1 MKNANPPL
9 ISVVL
14 PVYNVASYIKE
25 ALDSLLNQTVQDFEI
40 LVIDDCSTDETL
52 AVVES
57 IPDER
62 IKIIY
67 KEANK
72 GLIDSLNIGFAAAK
86 GKYIARMDGDD
97 ISPPLRFEKQLHV
110 LEKHAEIKACGCWL
124 EAFGK
129 ENKIIKHKEFH
140 DEIVANLLLSCSMSL
155 GSVMMD
161 ANWAKNFR
169 FDEAKKHVEDYDFW
183 SRAAWSGKLYN
194 IQEVLYCYRTHN
206 TQVSALYN
214 QEQRKGDIAIKLFL
228 FKKLQYNNL
237 KFNDSFIEK
246 MLLQKEYFSVEEFGL
261 YLNWLKN
268 LIKLNLK
275 AKIYNPSEFLKII
288 DFYQK
293 DIIFTIYF
301 SSKLPEIDKK
311 WRIRAVYKLS
321 FKNFI
326 FVLRFK
332 AKEIFKTLLKK

>member
-1 MKNANPPL
+1 MKNTNPPL

-14 PVYNVASYIKE
+14 PVYNVAQYIKE

-52 AVVES
+52 DVVKS
-57 IPDER
+57 ISDER
-62 IKIIY
+62 IRIIY

-97 ISPPLRFEKQLHV
+97 ISPPLRFEKQLNI
-110 LEKHAEIKACGCWL
+110 LEKHSEIKACGCWL

-155 GSVMMD
+155 GSVMMEG
-161 ANWAKNFR
+161 NWAKKFR

-194 IQEVLYCYRTHN
+194 IQEVLYHYRTHD
-206 TQVSALYN
+206 TQVSTLHN

-228 FKKLQYNNL
+228 FKKLQYNSL

-246 MLLQKEYFSVEEFGL
+246 MLLHKEYFSVEEFEL

-268 LIKLNLK
+268 ISELNLK
-275 AKIYNPSEFLKII
+275 SKIYKQSELRRII
-288 DFYQK
+288 DFYEK

-301 SSKLPEIDKK
+301 SSKLPKIDKK
-311 WRIRAVYKLS
+311 WRLRAVSKLS

-332 AKEIFKTLLKK
+332 SKEILKTILKK